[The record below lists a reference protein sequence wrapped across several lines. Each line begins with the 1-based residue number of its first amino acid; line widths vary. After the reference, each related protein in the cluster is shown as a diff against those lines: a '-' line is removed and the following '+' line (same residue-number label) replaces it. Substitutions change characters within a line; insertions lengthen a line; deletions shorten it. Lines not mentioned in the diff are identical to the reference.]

1 MSSII
6 VRRFASAS
14 THARPLRAVSGESVA
29 DEVDVEVGVE
39 VEVEVG
45 GTSAGV
51 IGGAEL
57 PPQATTVD
65 ATSTMDA
72 MRIQKE

>member
-1 MSSII
+1 
-6 VRRFASAS
+6 
-14 THARPLRAVSGESVA
+14 LRAVSGDSVA
-29 DEVDVEVGVE
+29 DEVEVGVEVGVG

-65 ATSTMDA
+65 ATRKTDA
-72 MRIQKE
+72 MRIREA